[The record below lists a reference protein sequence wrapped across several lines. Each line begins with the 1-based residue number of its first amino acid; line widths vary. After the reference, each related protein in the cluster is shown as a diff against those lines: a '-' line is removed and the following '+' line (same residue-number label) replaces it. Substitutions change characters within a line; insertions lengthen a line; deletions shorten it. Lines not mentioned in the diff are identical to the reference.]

1 METTF
6 LDEVKM
12 KINLIA
18 ALLLTHLLF
27 TPTLAFSGS
36 HGVKGY
42 IKKDG
47 TYVAPHRQTN
57 PNKTQRDNW
66 SSKPNVNPYSGKEG
80 SKESKK

>member
-1 METTF
+1 
-6 LDEVKM
+6 V
-12 KINLIA
+12 KINSITIFLLAYILLA
-18 ALLLTHLLF
+18 PNLAL
-27 TPTLAFSGS
+27 SGS

-66 SSKPNVNPYSGKEG
+66 SSKPNVNPYTGKEG
-80 SKESKK
+80 TKEPKK